1 VPSDAAAVSGIVV
14 DAPPDVPQAATLP
27 SPLVTNWRVPWFRTV
42 AIAPSI
48 SRFLP
53 EITDWRFE
61 VAWFS
66 VETSSEIGMYW

>member
-1 VPSDAAAVSGIVV
+1 
-14 DAPPDVPQAATLP
+14 
-27 SPLVTNWRVPWFRTV
+27 LVTNWRVPWFRTV

-61 VAWFS
+61 VA
-66 VETSSEIGMYW
+66 